1 MLGEAVSFQQG
12 AGGSL
17 WPAGE
22 WLVSPWLVP
31 VLGSEYGLSWGR
43 VGGLASS
50 WEPRIRYT
58 TAEEAGCNI
67 HCFWGNTLL
76 IIHGGEYLK
85 DVNAGHRPSW
95 GIMGFL
101 QFNLKWFSKY
111 VGCFVFACFP
121 KDVVVGID

>member
-1 MLGEAVSFQQG
+1 MLGEAMSFQQG

-31 VLGSEYGLSWGR
+31 VLDPNMAL
-43 VGGLASS
+43 VGGGLGGWHPHGRLPKKRVA
-50 WEPRIRYT
+50 IFT
-58 TAEEAGCNI
+58 V
-67 HCFWGNTLL
+67 FWGNTLL

-101 QFNLKWFSKY
+101 QFNLKRFSKY